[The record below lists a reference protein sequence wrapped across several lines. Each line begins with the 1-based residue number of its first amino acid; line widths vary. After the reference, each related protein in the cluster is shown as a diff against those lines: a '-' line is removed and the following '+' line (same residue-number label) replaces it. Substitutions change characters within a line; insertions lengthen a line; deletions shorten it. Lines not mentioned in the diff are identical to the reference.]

1 MYKIAN
7 AEQGFFQDV
16 PTLGNQFV
24 EDEALRSLLLRL
36 IPSNVL
42 EEITPDLVRFGGRV
56 IEDIQQYGSNI
67 EENQPKLRQYDHWSR
82 RFDELTTSEGW
93 RRMHDIAAEEGLVAI
108 AYERKF
114 AEFSRLYQFSK
125 IYLFAPSSSIYDCPL
140 SMTDGAARVIELIG
154 DDHLKGQVY
163 PRLTRRDPK
172 KFWTSGQ
179 WMTERPGGSDVGL
192 TETIAEIT
200 NPAENTWRIDGF
212 KWFSSATDANI
223 AMLLARGKDPNTGE
237 LRDGS
242 KGLSLY
248 FAQVRTEDNKL
259 NGVRIHRLNNKFGT
273 KGLPTAE
280 LELVN
285 MKGKLIG
292 ELNRGVPNI
301 SHILN
306 ITRIYSALG
315 CTSFMRRAL
324 YLAKEYSQKRK
335 ASGVYLSELPL
346 HVATL
351 ADLELKFRAA
361 LQFVFYSIQL
371 LGKSEANVATTEETN
386 MLRLVTP
393 IVKLWCAKQSV
404 QFVSECMESLG
415 GQGYMEETGISKLLR
430 DTQVNTIW
438 EGTTNVLSL
447 DVLRVIRST
456 KGKIAGTLTK
466 FIESKLLLLDNT
478 EIPANAREVLLQSSQ
493 EIRVA
498 LKSILEFIQ
507 AFNNTQ
513 DMEAMARKFAFV
525 LANILI
531 STLLIEHAIW
541 SIQFQ
546 NEETSQ
552 RDVIT
557 VKNWRHSLSQ
567 SMVEL
572 AQAKNNSR
580 NEDTLLVF
588 GKTKL

>member
-1 MYKIAN
+1 M
-7 AEQGFFQDV
+7 
-16 PTLGNQFV
+16 
-24 EDEALRSLLLRL
+24 
-36 IPSNVL
+36 PSVVL
-42 EEITPDLVRFGGRV
+42 ESITPDLARFGGRV
-56 IEDIQQYGSNI
+56 VEDILQCGNNI
-67 EENQPKLRQYDHWSR
+67 EENQPKLKQYDHWSR
-82 RFDELTTSEGW
+82 RVDELTTSEGW

-108 AYERKF
+108 AYERKY
-114 AEFSRLYQFSK
+114 AEFSRLYQFTK

-154 DDHLKGQVY
+154 DNELKEEVY
-163 PRLTRRDPK
+163 PRLTSRDPC

-192 TETIAEIT
+192 TETLAEPID
-200 NPAENTWRIDGF
+200 PAANVWRIDGF

-223 AMLLARGKDPNTGE
+223 TMLLARGKDPKTGE
-237 LRDGS
+237 FQHGS

-248 FAQVRTEDNKL
+248 FAQVRTADNKL
-259 NGVRIHRLNNKFGT
+259 NGVRIHRLKSKFGT

-292 ELNRGVPNI
+292 EFNRGVPNI

-315 CTSFMRRAL
+315 CTAFMRRSL
-324 YLAKEYSQKRK
+324 YLAKEYAHKRK
-335 ASGVYLSELPL
+335 ASGAYLSELPL

-351 ADLELKFRAA
+351 AELELKFRGA

-371 LGKSEANVATTEETN
+371 LGKSEASVATLDEIN

-404 QFVSECMESLG
+404 QFVSECMETLG
-415 GQGYMEETGISKLLR
+415 GQGYMEETGIAKLLR

-447 DVLRVIRST
+447 DVLRVLHRS
-456 KGKIAGTLTK
+456 KGKITDTLVK
-466 FIESKLLLLDNT
+466 FVESKLLFEESKMPPGVVQILQEARNDTRAVLKQTVDFIHKFSNT
-478 EIPANAREVLLQSSQ
+478 KDL
-493 EIRVA
+493 
-498 LKSILEFIQ
+498 
-507 AFNNTQ
+507 
-513 DMEAMARKFAFV
+513 EAMARKLAFV
-525 LANILI
+525 LANIII
-531 STLLIEHAIW
+531 SVLLVEHACW
-541 SIQFQ
+541 SQRHQ
-546 NEETSQ
+546 NEHTSQ
-552 RDVIT
+552 RDLIAA
-557 VKNWRHSLSQ
+557 KNWGRSMKQ
-567 SMVEL
+567 SMEEL
-572 AQAKNNSR
+572 IQAQKDTRS
-580 NEDTLLVF
+580 EDHLLVF